1 MAMTYFR
8 KMTKRQAATALAEYL
23 AERPLALQR
32 LRDELAA
39 DDRDPDTLLDGS
51 PESLTPLWRW
61 IATRIMT
68 MEDNPIPF
76 APDAPAPTRWP
87 SWARYSSDLRR
98 STPDEVVTLLDG
110 FISYL
115 GDVVTAAAP
124 EAGWQVGNHRI
135 KAYVYYHHPVLASP
149 ATDNDGQLYLP
160 GMVAVTASRLRRR
173 MDPLRDDEFTAFA
186 TGLIAKLRGEDEK
199 VPVVVEEPLVEV
211 GEEDGVFDIGLH
223 EEIAHEHS
231 RKVDR
236 MVKDLT
242 AQPGIDSA
250 YREDREVVLVTA
262 PDWDAERLE
271 RWVLDWLK
279 ARLPELN

>member
-8 KMTKRQAATALAEYL
+8 KMTKRQASATLAEYL
-23 AERPLALQR
+23 AERPVALQR
-32 LRDELAA
+32 LRGELAA
-39 DDRDPDTLLDGS
+39 DDQDPDTLLDGT
-51 PESLTPLWRW
+51 PGSLTPLWRW
-61 IATRIMT
+61 VATRIMT
-68 MEDNPIPF
+68 MEDNDIPF
-76 APDAPAPTRWP
+76 DPDAPAPAWWP
-87 SWARYSSDLRR
+87 SWARYSSDLPRT
-98 STPDEVVTLLDG
+98 TPDEVVPLLDG

-115 GDVVTAAAP
+115 GDVVTTAAP
-124 EAGWQVGNHRI
+124 EAVWQVGQHRI
-135 KAYVYYHHPVLASP
+135 KAYVLYHHPVLASP

-160 GMVAVTASRLRRR
+160 GMVAVSAHRLRRR
-173 MDPLRDDEFTAFA
+173 LDPLRDDWFTAYA
-186 TGLIAKLRGEDEK
+186 IGLIAELRGEVEK
-199 VPVVVEEPLVEV
+199 IPMVDEPLVEV
-211 GEEDGVFDIGLH
+211 GEEDGVFDVGLH

-236 MVKDLT
+236 MVKDLA
-242 AQPGIDSA
+242 AQPGIASA

>member
-1 MAMTYFR
+1 MTMTYFR

-23 AERPLALQR
+23 AERPVALQR

-39 DDRDPDTLLDGS
+39 DDLDPDTLLDGT

-61 IATRIMT
+61 VATRIMT

-76 APDAPAPTRWP
+76 DPDTPAPTWWP
-87 SWARYSSDLRR
+87 TWARYSSALPQ
-98 STPDEVVTLLDG
+98 SAPDEVVTLLDG

-115 GDVVTAAAP
+115 GDIVTAAAP
-124 EAGWQVGNHRI
+124 EAVWQVGQHRI

-160 GMVAVTASRLRRR
+160 GMVAVTANRLRHR
-173 MDPLRDDEFTAFA
+173 MDPLREDLFTAYA
-186 TGLIAKLRGEDEK
+186 TELIAELRGEVEK
-199 VPVVVEEPLVEV
+199 VPVVEEPLVEV
-211 GEEDGVFDIGLH
+211 GEEDGVFDVGLH

-236 MVKDLT
+236 MVKDL
-242 AQPGIDSA
+242 AVQPGIDSV

>member
-1 MAMTYFR
+1 MTMTYFR

-23 AERPLALQR
+23 AERPVALQR

-39 DDRDPDTLLDGS
+39 DDLDPDTLLDGT

-61 IATRIMT
+61 VARIMT

-76 APDAPAPTRWP
+76 DPDAPAPTWWP
-87 SWARYSSDLRR
+87 TWARYSSALPQ
-98 STPDEVVTLLDG
+98 SAPDEVVTLLDG

-115 GDVVTAAAP
+115 GDIVTAAAP
-124 EAGWQVGNHRI
+124 EAVWQVGQHRI

-160 GMVAVTASRLRRR
+160 GMVAVTANRLRHR
-173 MDPLRDDEFTAFA
+173 MDPLREDLFTAYA
-186 TGLIAKLRGEDEK
+186 TELIAELRGEVEK
-199 VPVVVEEPLVEV
+199 APVVEEPLVEV
-211 GEEDGVFDIGLH
+211 GEEDGVFDVGLH

-236 MVKDLT
+236 MVKDL
-242 AQPGIDSA
+242 AVQPGIDSV